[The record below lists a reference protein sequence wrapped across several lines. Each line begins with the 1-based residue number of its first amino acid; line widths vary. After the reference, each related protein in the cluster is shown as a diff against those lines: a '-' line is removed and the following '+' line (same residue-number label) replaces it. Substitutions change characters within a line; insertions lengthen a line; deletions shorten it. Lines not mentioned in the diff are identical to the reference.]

1 MAAEEIKPLPAFT
14 EVNQSRLLRMQLQSQ
29 PGQHF
34 AGKLLGVPGLVL
46 AAAGHDEVSRR
57 EEFHLPALAE
67 PDVNLA
73 AHPAPIVQPSGR
85 SPQRQ
90 CANRPG

>member
-1 MAAEEIKPLPAFT
+1 MAK
-14 EVNQSRLLRMQLQSQ
+14 VHG
-29 PGQHF
+29 PG
-34 AGKLLGVPGLVL
+34 LLGVPSQPECVQDRRRQLAGLFGLL
-46 AAAGHDEVSRR
+46 AGDAQDDEVSRR